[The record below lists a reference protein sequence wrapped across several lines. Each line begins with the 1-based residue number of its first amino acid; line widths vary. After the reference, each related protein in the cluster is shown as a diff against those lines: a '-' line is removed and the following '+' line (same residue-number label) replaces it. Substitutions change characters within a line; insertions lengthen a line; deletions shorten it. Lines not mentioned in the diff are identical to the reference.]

1 MGLVPSPKPKA
12 LSQSGNHVEPSPI
25 VVCPTTR
32 SEVIKAPPWLVE
44 RMEAIRKLPPP
55 TEEEVRV
62 QMESSAKLRRQL
74 DRGLTQEEAKQ
85 FALDHSQDILAH
97 LNAPWR
103 EKIGENRYQGSCGC
117 VFDAEGNRVEWCGD
131 HY

>member
-1 MGLVPSPKPKA
+1 MEK
-12 LSQSGNHVEPSPI
+12 
-25 VVCPTTR
+25 
-32 SEVIKAPPWLVE
+32 IKA
-44 RMEAIRKLPPP
+44 MPPP
-55 TEEEVRV
+55 TEEEVAT

-103 EKIGENRYQGSCGC
+103 EKVGENRYAGSCGC
-117 VFDAEGNRVEWCGD
+117 VFDAEGHRVEWCGD